1 MTNLNLREEFERIE
15 FYAWEC
21 LQQSKEKSDDRG
33 ASSGQDMN
41 YDDNSFSIFL
51 RDVAIGT
58 KV

>member
-21 LQQSKEKSDDRG
+21 LQQSDEKSEDRG
-33 ASSGQDMN
+33 ASRGQVMN
-41 YDDNSFSIFL
+41 YNDNSFSIFL
-51 RDVAIGT
+51 KDVAVGT